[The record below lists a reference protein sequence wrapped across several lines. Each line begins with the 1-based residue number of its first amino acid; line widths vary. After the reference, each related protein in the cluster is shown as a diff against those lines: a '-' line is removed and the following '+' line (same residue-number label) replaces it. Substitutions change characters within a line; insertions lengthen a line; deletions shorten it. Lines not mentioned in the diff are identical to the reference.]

1 RTWLITGRGI
11 ARKVKNANCFD
22 NDQIKDLGVG
32 ANRECPNCKHLIDNS
47 DVTSVWPGL
56 PAGVRFD
63 PSDVELLEHLAG
75 KIGLENSKLHM
86 LIDEFIP
93 TLDED
98 EGICY
103 THPENL
109 PGAKKDGSSIHFFHR
124 ISNAY
129 GTGQRKRRKI
139 NQHAFS
145 EECVRWHKTGKTKRV
160 LENGWKK
167 IMVLYRSSKRGSR
180 PDKANWVMHQ
190 YHLGTEEDEKKGE
203 LVVSKIF
210 YQHST
215 SRLDKIEADPFNEE
229 SNVFTVKIGPRTP
242 NTNTPQPP
250 RQKKG
255 SPHEVNGHSL
265 PLLLGQV
272 MKLSLAQRVPLLP
285 LSISP
290 WTGEVETPAR
300 WAGESQA
307 VDEPDPINLQESL
320 LCHEVLDSF
329 PHFEDSSLHVNGTN
343 LNCGRNVPASAID
356 STACEFSDLDNILID
371 TPPDFQ
377 LSDLQ
382 FGSQES
388 SMSWLDRY

>member
-1 RTWLITGRGI
+1 MARTWLITGRGI
-11 ARKVKNANCFD
+11 VRKVKNANCFD

-93 TLDED
+93 MLDED

-129 GTGQRKRRKI
+129 GTGQHKRRKI
-139 NQHAFS
+139 NQHACS

-167 IMVLYRSSKRGSR
+167 IMVLYRSSKRGSKPAR
-180 PDKANWVMHQ
+180 ANWVMHQ
-190 YHLGTEEDEKKGE
+190 YHLGTEEDEKEGE

-215 SRLDKIEADPFNEE
+215 NHLEKTETDLVNEE

-250 RQKKG
+250 RQKRALCIRSMDIEEHCPTSG
-255 SPHEVNGHSL
+255 
-265 PLLLGQV
+265 
-272 MKLSLAQRVPLLP
+272 APLLP
-285 LSISP
+285 LSISQ
-290 WTGEVETPAR
+290 WTGEVETPAC

-307 VDEPDPINLQESL
+307 VDEPDPINSQESL
-320 LCHEVLDSF
+320 LCHEVLDFF
-329 PHFEDSSLHVNGTN
+329 PNFEDSSLHVNGTN
-343 LNCGRNVPASAID
+343 LNWGRNVPASVIDGLAIWLTGKLNGLAGPILD
-356 STACEFSDLDNILID
+356 SIASVSPSDV
-371 TPPDFQ
+371 
-377 LSDLQ
+377 
-382 FGSQES
+382 
-388 SMSWLDRY
+388 

>member
-1 RTWLITGRGI
+1 MARTWLITGRGI

-145 EECVRWHKTGKTKRV
+145 EECVRWHKTGRTKRV

-180 PDKANWVMHQ
+180 PDRANW
-190 YHLGTEEDEKKGE
+190 
-203 LVVSKIF
+203 
-210 YQHST
+210 
-215 SRLDKIEADPFNEE
+215 
-229 SNVFTVKIGPRTP
+229 
-242 NTNTPQPP
+242 PP

-255 SPHEVNGHSL
+255 SLHEVNGHSL
-265 PLLLGQV
+265 PLLLGQEEHCPN
-272 MKLSLAQRVPLLP
+272 SGAPLLP
-285 LSISP
+285 LSISQ

-300 WAGESQA
+300 LAGESQA

-343 LNCGRNVPASAID
+343 LNCRRNVPASAID
-356 STACEFSDLDNILID
+356 SAACEFSDLDNILID

-388 SMSWLDRY
+388 SMSWLDRF